1 MILVVY
7 DISDNDLRLRFSKFL
22 KRFGRRVQLS
32 VFEIK
37 NSFRTLQNVI
47 NGVEQQFSS
56 QFSASD
62 SIIIYKM
69 SDNSCVAKFGF
80 SANEDENLVI
90 W

>member
-7 DISDNDLRLRFSKFL
+7 DISDDDLRIRFAKFL

-32 VFEIK
+32 VFEIR
-37 NSFRTLQNVI
+37 NSFRTLENVI
-47 NGVEQQFSS
+47 KGVENQFSN
-56 QFSASD
+56 QFAASD
-62 SIIIYKM
+62 SIIIYRM

-80 SANEDENLVI
+80 SANEEENLVI